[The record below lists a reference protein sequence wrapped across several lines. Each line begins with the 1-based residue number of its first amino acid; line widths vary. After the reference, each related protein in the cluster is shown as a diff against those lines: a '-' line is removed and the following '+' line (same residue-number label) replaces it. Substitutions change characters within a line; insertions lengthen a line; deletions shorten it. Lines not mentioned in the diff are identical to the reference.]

1 MNTTHNPVVTTA
13 DAMVLPWEHR
23 EDYHA
28 LIHELTETHKPQGAT
43 ERFLV
48 EELAALMWRKRRLHL
63 AEAASFRNGLNHVTT
78 RTSEAVAKAALVL
91 HVEQVSDAKDAVK
104 EAFVQTDEEAT
115 QALAEMQHVEKKVRK
130 ALRLLRD
137 GKPNA
142 YERGL
147 QSLPL
152 ETRQWWKEELLEFE
166 EEEWSGETRED
177 DDEDGDGVQTILE
190 ELAAFLELR
199 VLPWVQQRMTDLT
212 YRDEIRM
219 QAIGEALTVHRLRA
233 LAQYEAHLTT
243 QFRQTLAMLIEL
255 QARRT

>member
-1 MNTTHNPVVTTA
+1 MNTIHTPVVTTA
-13 DAMVLPWEHR
+13 DAMVLPWEQR

-28 LIHELTETHKPQGAT
+28 LVHDLTETHKPQGAT

-78 RTSEAVAKAALVL
+78 RTSEAVAKAALIV
-91 HVEQVSDAKDAVK
+91 HVEQVSDAKDAIK

-115 QALAEMQHVEKKVRK
+115 QELAQIQHVEKKVQK

-142 YERGL
+142 YERSL
-147 QSLPL
+147 KSLPL
-152 ETRQWWKEELLEFE
+152 ETREEWQEERLEFE
-166 EEEWSGETRED
+166 EEAWGEETRED
-177 DDEDGDGVQTILE
+177 DDEDGDGVQTLIE
-190 ELAAFLELR
+190 ALAEFLELR
-199 VLPWVQQRMTDLT
+199 VLPWAQQRMTDLT

-219 QAIGEALTVHRLRA
+219 QAIGEALTIHSVRA
-233 LAQYEAHLTT
+233 LARYEAHLTT